1 MSFLRCYRLIK
12 LGGKIMIPLSAKEKE
27 KLGHLYVKYSRLIW
41 YVSVRIVRDEGLAED
56 MTHDTFLKVAN
67 QIDSVKA
74 VEGIKTKCFLITIA
88 KHLCVDYFRKM
99 KAKKMDYSYNLDSL
113 LDQAPLPLDQVCQNE
128 RNTALHIALQSLDED
143 YQEVLYLRFVSELNN
158 HEIAQALDITPEY
171 AAVKIMRAKKALKK
185 ALEAYNAK
193 YGDEQIF

>member
-1 MSFLRCYRLIK
+1 
-12 LGGKIMIPLSAKEKE
+12 MIPLSAKEKE

-128 RNTALHIALQSLDED
+128 RDTALHNALQSLDED
-143 YQEVLYLRFVSELNN
+143 YQEGLYLRFVSELNRSSKKGCFPFRPTACKGKPPGFN
-158 HEIAQALDITPEY
+158 TTLPVHSRSGCTHRPLLSAY
-171 AAVKIMRAKKALKK
+171 RACRIPPRARPS
-185 ALEAYNAK
+185 
-193 YGDEQIF
+193 